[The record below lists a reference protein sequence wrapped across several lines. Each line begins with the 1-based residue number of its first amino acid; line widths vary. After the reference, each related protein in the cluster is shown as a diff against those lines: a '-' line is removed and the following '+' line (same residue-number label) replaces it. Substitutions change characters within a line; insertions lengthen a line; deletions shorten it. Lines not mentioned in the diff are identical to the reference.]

1 MGLFDRFVGPGI
13 HAKVN
18 EAREDPNA
26 VVLDVRTADE
36 YARGHIEGAVN
47 IPLDQIDRATTALAG
62 RKLYVHCASGA
73 RSRRAVAALRAAGFT
88 DAENIGGI
96 VSWRGPIVTDRQP
109 PATS

>member
-13 HAKVN
+13 HAKVD
-18 EAREDPNA
+18 EARNDPNA

-47 IPLDQIDRATTALAG
+47 IPLDQIDRATTELAG

-73 RSRRAVAALRAAGFT
+73 RSRRAVAALKAASFP
-88 DAENIGGI
+88 DAEDIGGI
-96 VSWRGPIVTDRQP
+96 VSWRGPIVTDR
-109 PATS
+109 

>member
-1 MGLFDRFVGPGI
+1 MGLFARFVGPDI
-13 HAKVN
+13 RTKVD
-18 EAREDPNA
+18 EARNDPNA

-47 IPLDQIDRATTALAG
+47 IPLDQIDRAAAELTG

-73 RSRRAVAALRAAGFT
+73 RSRKAVAALKAAGFP

-96 VSWRGPIVTDRQP
+96 VSWHGPIVTDR
-109 PATS
+109 